1 MDSHM
6 SSSDRESKSVTS
18 ARDSVPRPR
27 IQTLSDMIFG
37 LALSIGAVAQLSRNP
52 TGLGDILNSLG
63 SFGFAFLILA
73 LVWLRYS
80 RIMSVLPVESTRI
93 VAANMLLLFLVS
105 VEPYLYNLM
114 TISAYTPTPPQLA
127 SATTTSLYA
136 LDVGGLMIVIAYFT
150 HEVTIEE
157 RHLIPREL
165 IRSYRITM
173 YTTIAA
179 AAVFIISVIP
189 IFWSVVIIQ
198 SPTIPLRY
206 IMWCSIF
213 VVNTGRRFDVWM
225 TGQKSRRP

>member
-1 MDSHM
+1 M
-6 SSSDRESKSVTS
+6 SSSDRESRAVAN
-18 ARDSVPRPR
+18 ARDGMPRPR

-63 SFGFAFLILA
+63 TFGFAFLILA

-80 RIMSVLPVESTRI
+80 RIMSVLPVESARL

-136 LDVGGLMIVIAYFT
+136 LDVGGLMIIIAYFI
-150 HEVTIEE
+150 HEVTIDE
-157 RHLIPREL
+157 RHLIPQEL
-165 IRSYRITM
+165 VSNYRTTM
-173 YTTIAA
+173 YTTTAA
-179 AAVFIISVIP
+179 AAVFIISVLP
-189 IFWSVVIIQ
+189 IFWSIVIIQ
-198 SPTIPLRY
+198 SPTVPLRF
-206 IMWCSIF
+206 ILWCSIF
-213 VVNTGRRFDVWM
+213 VLNAGRRFDVWV
-225 TGQKSRRP
+225 TGRKGKPS